1 MLDLLSETELSE
13 EQYEFALS
21 AQQSADSLLMLIND
35 ILDFSKIEA
44 GKLDIE
50 IIDFDL
56 TVTLDSLSDLLAIKA
71 FEKGVDFACLIEN
84 EVPLL
89 LKGDPTRL
97 RQILTNLTGNSLKF
111 TTEGEVFIKVSLK
124 EETKTKATLLFEV
137 IDTGTGIPENKLN
150 KLFESFTQ
158 VDASTTRKY
167 GGTGLGLAISKQLTE
182 LMGGKIEVTSEF
194 GKGSN
199 FNFTLVF
206 EKQEGTKQQLILADD
221 IKGTKILIIDDNNTN
236 YKIFKEYLK
245 SWDCPFDKANTGD
258 KAVLML
264 TEAVQK
270 RKPYKLA
277 LIDMQMPYMSGEK
290 LGKTIKS
297 NTDIQD
303 TILVMLSSTAN
314 RGDAKKIEKVGFAG
328 FLTKPIKKAKLFDTL
343 RTVLSIG
350 THDPGQPTE
359 PIITSYKVEEI
370 KKAQAESRSAFKILL
385 VEDNKLNQLV
395 VKKMLQDQSQEII
408 IANNGKEAV
417 DLFLKD
423 KFDLI
428 FMDIQMPVMDGEE
441 ATRKIRELEKGNSNH
456 TPIIALT
463 ANVMKGDRER
473 FIACGADEYLPKPLK
488 KENLLKVIESLGLI

>member
-1 MLDLLSETELSE
+1 
-13 EQYEFALS
+13 
-21 AQQSADSLLMLIND
+21 D

-71 FEKGVDFACLIEN
+71 FEKGLGFACLIEN

-97 RQILTNLTGNSLKF
+97 RQILTNLTGNALKF
-111 TTEGEVFIKVSLK
+111 TAEGEIFIKVSLK
-124 EETKTKATLLFEV
+124 EETKNKATLLFEV
-137 IDTGTGIPENKLN
+137 IDTGTGIPKKKLN
-150 KLFESFTQ
+150 RLFESFTQ

-182 LMGGKIEVTSEF
+182 LMAGEIKVTSEF

-206 EKQEGTKQQLILADD
+206 EKQEETRQKLILADD

-236 YKIFKEYLK
+236 YKIFKEYFK
-245 SWDCPFDKANTGD
+245 SWNCPFDKANTGD
-258 KAVLML
+258 KAIIML
-264 TEAVQK
+264 TEAVK
-270 RKPYKLA
+270 KKEPYKLA

-290 LGKTIKS
+290 LGKAIKS
-297 NTDIQD
+297 HTDIQD
-303 TILVMLSSTAN
+303 TILIMLSSTAN
-314 RGDAKKIEKVGFAG
+314 RGDAKKTEKAGFAG
-328 FLTKPIKKAKLFDTL
+328 FLTKPIKKNQLFDIL

-350 THDPGQPTE
+350 VHDPAQPAE
-359 PIITSYKVEEI
+359 SIITSYKVEEI
-370 KKAQAESRSAFKILL
+370 KKAQPESRSVLKILL

-395 VKKMLQDQSQEII
+395 VKKMLQDESQEII
-408 IANNGKEAV
+408 VANNGKEAV
-417 DLFLKD
+417 DLFLKE

-441 ATRKIRELEKGNSNH
+441 ATRIIRDLEKEKGHH
-456 TPIIALT
+456 TPIVALT

-473 FIACGADEYLPKPLK
+473 CLACGVDEYLPKPLK
-488 KENLLKVIESLGLI
+488 KKNLLKVIRSFGLI